1 MTPRSSATNGFSLV
15 KIPQSAQSSQVQAA
29 AARAGRR
36 ETGRKR
42 TDRRSKEAGGAGVD
56 EERID
61 VGIDVGTRGIGTRSG
76 LSAPPTFS
84 SSVLEYD
91 DLGPGN
97 SQQGSRAAGTVADPP
112 DWNSGSWVMHA
123 PLND

>member
-15 KIPQSAQSSQVQAA
+15 KIPQSAAQSSQVQAA

-61 VGIDVGTRGIGTRSG
+61 VGIDVGTRGIGR
-76 LSAPPTFS
+76 
-84 SSVLEYD
+84 
-91 DLGPGN
+91 DLGSLLRPPPGLVY
-97 SQQGSRAAGTVADPP
+97 SSTTTWDPATPSRAAGQQGQSLTRQIGIVVP
-112 DWNSGSWVMHA
+112 G
-123 PLND
+123 

>member
-15 KIPQSAQSSQVQAA
+15 QNSPVKSSVGGGSQGRQAE
-29 AARAGRR
+29 

-61 VGIDVGTRGIGTRSG
+61 VGIDVGTARHWTRSG
-76 LSAPPTFS
+76 LSAPPTS
-84 SSVLEYD
+84 SPTRAR
-91 DLGPGN
+91 DLVASS

-123 PLND
+123 PLDD

>member
-61 VGIDVGTRGIGTRSG
+61 VGIDVGTRGIGRDLGS
-76 LSAPPTFS
+76 LLRPPP
-84 SSVLEYD
+84 VLLEYD
-91 DLGPGN
+91 DLVPGN